1 MPNNLRGERVKTHK
15 KKIKKPVAKKPKKP
29 VKKKSY

>member
-1 MPNNLRGERVKTHK
+1 MPHNARGERVKTHK
-15 KKIKKPVAKKPKKP
+15 KKIKKPAATKPKKP